1 METPRNAR
9 ERVWECVWVQFEKF
23 WSRLGT
29 QRARRRRG
37 RGGGV
42 GGRRVV
48 VWGAC
53 ASILALGRS
62 KVCYT

>member
-1 METPRNAR
+1 METPRNGL
-9 ERVWECVWVQFEKF
+9 ERVWECVCGYSLKNSGLDPVHNVQ
-23 WSRLGT
+23 G
-29 QRARRRRG
+29 
-37 RGGGV
+37 GGGV

>member
-1 METPRNAR
+1 MVVRVCGNVCGYTMKNSGLDSVHNVR
-9 ERVWECVWVQFEKF
+9 EE
-23 WSRLGT
+23 G
-29 QRARRRRG
+29 G
-37 RGGGV
+37 RKKGGV

-53 ASILALGRS
+53 ASILALERS

>member
-1 METPRNAR
+1 MVV
-9 ERVWECVWVQFEKF
+9 RVGECVWVHYEKF

-29 QRARRRRG
+29 HFARRK

-42 GGRRVV
+42 VGGRRRVV

-53 ASILALGRS
+53 ASILALERS

>member
-1 METPRNAR
+1 MVV
-9 ERVWECVWVQFEKF
+9 RVCGNVWVHYEKF
-23 WSRLGT
+23 WSRHGT
-29 QRARRRRG
+29 QSAEKSKGG
-37 RGGGV
+37 RWGVV

-53 ASILALGRS
+53 ASILALERS